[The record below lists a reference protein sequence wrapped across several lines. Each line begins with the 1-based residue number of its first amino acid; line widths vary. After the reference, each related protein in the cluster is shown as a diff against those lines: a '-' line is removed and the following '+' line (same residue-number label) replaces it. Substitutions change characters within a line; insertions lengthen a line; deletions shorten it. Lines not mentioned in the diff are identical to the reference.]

1 MERQSTLAEA
11 GFDKYR
17 KKTRREQFLDEMEIA
32 VPWKDLVKIIEPYY
46 PSGEGRGRRPI
57 GIERMLRIHFLQ
69 IWFNLSDPA
78 VEEAIYDIKAM
89 RDFVKIDLGR
99 EPAPD
104 ETTVCKFRHLLEEHE
119 LAQKLFE
126 TVNGYLAEQGIKVST
141 GTIVDASIINAPS
154 STKNKDKQRDPEMH
168 QTKKGNEWYFGMKMH
183 IGVDSKTGLVHSVTT
198 SAANVHD
205 SQMIGELLHG
215 DETRVWGDSAYTGQ
229 RDSILEKAPY
239 AQDFTNRRGA
249 RSRPLT
255 EEDKAKNTTKSRVRA
270 RVEHVF
276 RVVKQQFGITK
287 TRYRGLKKNG
297 DRVVT
302 AIGLANIYTHRKK
315 LVRQMGQSV
324 CTS

>member
-1 MERQSTLAEA
+1 MEKQSTFADA
-11 GFDKYR
+11 GFEKYR
-17 KKTRREQFLDEMEIA
+17 KKTRREQFLEDMEIA
-32 VPWKDLVKIIEPYY
+32 VPWEELVKVVEPYY
-46 PSGEGRGRRPI
+46 PAGDGRGRRPI

-78 VEEAIYDIKAM
+78 VEEALYDIKAM
-89 RDFVKIDLGR
+89 REFANIDLGR
-99 EPAPD
+99 EAAPD

-119 LAQKLFE
+119 LAEQLLE
-126 TVNGYLAEQGIKVST
+126 SVNDYLATQGIKVSK

-168 QTKKGNEWYFGMKMH
+168 QTKKGGEWYFGMKMH
-183 IGVDSKTGLVHSVTT
+183 IGVDSKTGVVHSVAM

-205 SQMIGELLHG
+205 SQVIGELLHG

-229 RDSILEKAPY
+229 RDAILEQAPY

-249 RSRPLT
+249 RSRPLSD
-255 EEDKAKNTTKSRVRA
+255 EEKSKNTTKSRVRA

-276 RVVKQQFGITK
+276 RVIKQQFGMTK

-302 AIGLANIYTHRKK
+302 AMGLANIYTHRRK
-315 LVRQMGQSV
+315 LVRQMG
-324 CTS
+324 

>member
-1 MERQSTLAEA
+1 MEKQSTFADA
-11 GFDKYR
+11 GFEKYR
-17 KKTRREQFLDEMEIA
+17 KKTRREQFLEDMEIA
-32 VPWKDLVKIIEPYY
+32 VPWEELVKVVEPYY
-46 PSGEGRGRRPI
+46 PAGDGRGRRPI

-78 VEEAIYDIKAM
+78 VEEALYDIKAM
-89 RDFVKIDLGR
+89 REFANIDLGR
-99 EPAPD
+99 EAAPD

-119 LAQKLFE
+119 LAEQLLE
-126 TVNGYLAEQGIKVST
+126 SVNDYLATQGIKVSK

-168 QTKKGNEWYFGMKMH
+168 QSKKGGEWYFGMKMH
-183 IGVDSKTGLVHSVTT
+183 IGVDSKTGVVHSVAM

-205 SQMIGELLHG
+205 SQVIGELLHG

-229 RDSILEKAPY
+229 RDAILEQAPY

-249 RSRPLT
+249 RSRPLSD
-255 EEDKAKNTTKSRVRA
+255 EEKSKNTTKSRVRA

-276 RVVKQQFGITK
+276 RVIKQQFGMTK

-302 AIGLANIYTHRKK
+302 AMGLANIYTHRRK
-315 LVRQMGQSV
+315 LVRQMG
-324 CTS
+324 